1 MIHLNL
7 CEAVL
12 FEFTVIMLIMN
23 FEKNELSFETEI
35 WCCFVLNSICLEHV
49 ILLPLLINICAFNQA
64 FRLI

>member
-35 WCCFVLNSICLEHV
+35 WCTE
-49 ILLPLLINICAFNQA
+49 FN
-64 FRLI
+64 LS

>member
-23 FEKNELSFETEI
+23 FEKKN
-35 WCCFVLNSICLEHV
+35 CLLKLKFGAV
-49 ILLPLLINICAFNQA
+49 SY
-64 FRLI
+64 